1 MARHISLIKRCKSAM
16 YPNENATTP
25 NRQAGIGL
33 PVALFV
39 ITVLALIVVAL
50 TDLEESSGVSFS
62 LDVNSMRAFYA
73 AESGAQIDMVNI
85 FPPSGSVAACNST
98 PQTTALS
105 FSANGLNGCRA
116 NVVRSC
122 VEVDSVKYF
131 SLTSTGACGSGG
143 DGAERVIVV
152 RARQ

>member
-1 MARHISLIKRCKSAM
+1 MCPKLRYSHHTK
-16 YPNENATTP
+16 
-25 NRQAGIGL
+25 QQGIGL

-73 AESGAQIDMVNI
+73 AESGAQVGLNSL
-85 FPPSGSVAACNST
+85 FPPGGGPGSAC
-98 PQTTALS
+98 
-105 FSANGLNGCRA
+105 A
-116 NVVRSC
+116 NVSFNSVVGLSGCSASVSC
-122 VEVDSVKYF
+122 TNVTVDAITYYTIS
-131 SLTSTGACGSGG
+131 STGQCGAGL
-143 DGAERVIVV
+143 DMAERVIEV

>member
-1 MARHISLIKRCKSAM
+1 MGRHRSLIKRCKFAM
-16 YPNENATTP
+16 FLSQPMSIP
-25 NRQAGIGL
+25 QRQAGIGL

-50 TDLEESSGVSFS
+50 TDLEEHSGVSYS

-73 AESGAQIDMVNI
+73 AESGAQIDMTNI
-85 FPPSGSVAACNST
+85 FPPSGSVASCNAN

-105 FSANGLNGCRA
+105 FNAIGLNGCRA
-116 NVVRSC
+116 RVERSC
-122 VEVDSVKYF
+122 IEVDSVKYF
-131 SLTSTGACGSGG
+131 SLTSTGACGTGG
-143 DGAERVIVV
+143 DEAERVIVV